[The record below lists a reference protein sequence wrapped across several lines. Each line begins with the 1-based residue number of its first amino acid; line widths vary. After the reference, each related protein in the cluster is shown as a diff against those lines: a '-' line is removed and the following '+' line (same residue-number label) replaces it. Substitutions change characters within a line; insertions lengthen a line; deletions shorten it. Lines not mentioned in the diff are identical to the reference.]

1 MTTREQISR
10 LKMGRNT
17 YMATAEVERE
27 NASLGNKSLK
37 DTSCLSWQ
45 SCEPDCICNVR
56 QTPKHPQDQ
65 FFPIAVLMNLPQVN
79 LPCPFHH
86 HRACYSQQ
94 SMGIYSKVMHTLL
107 QAAAHSEEI
116 ILSVRK
122 NNVNNC
128 FIYLFWSPNLVL
140 SSVYLAFFLRTSS
153 TQECL
158 T

>member
-122 NNVNNC
+122 NNVNIVL
-128 FIYLFWSPNLVL
+128 FIYFGRPILCCLQCIQLF
-140 SSVYLAFFLRTSS
+140 F
-153 TQECL
+153 
-158 T
+158 